1 MFFDKLLNVE
11 LQIIL
16 FFMIGIFLKKKNVAN
31 SNSDT
36 FLSSFILNIIMPT
49 NIFLCFY
56 NNVSANIMLSSIP
69 LIFVGV
75 LVVIAIQLFSKIN
88 PFKLDSNRRK
98 ISEYGMLISNGSLV
112 GLPIVE
118 NLFGSIGVVYANI
131 FMIPTRILAFSFA
144 EKYFNPN
151 YQKLSLK
158 NTIINFL
165 SNPIT
170 IAMIVGFS
178 FNVLHIVLPTSLNI
192 TFSSLS
198 SCMSPLA
205 LILVGS
211 TLADI
216 EDFKIFLQ
224 KDLWAMSLFR
234 LFISP
239 LITAIITVLLNLP
252 ITVTMVAVII
262 NATPVASTAT
272 IFCKKYNGDLSYTS
286 GFVFLTTAL
295 SIISLFLVCTFIQ
308 RIFII

>member
-1 MFFDKLLNVE
+1 
-11 LQIIL
+11 
-16 FFMIGIFLKKKNVAN
+16 
-31 SNSDT
+31 
-36 FLSSFILNIIMPT
+36 
-49 NIFLCFY
+49 
-56 NNVSANIMLSSIP
+56 MLSSIP